1 MSDNSSIHGKNNDND
16 NSSDEGISSSG
27 LFVNQKSLL
36 NNFNLQNKFTFGQ
49 QQQDDA
55 EMSENNEDEAGN
67 NGNGNGDLEGDEDN
81 NGYSSQ
87 E

>member
-1 MSDNSSIHGKNNDND
+1 
-16 NSSDEGISSSG
+16 
-27 LFVNQKSLL
+27 
-36 NNFNLQNKFTFGQ
+36 
-49 QQQDDA
+49 
-55 EMSENNEDEAGN
+55 MSENNEDEAGN